1 MRTMSTPQDVL
12 RIAASQLGVTE
23 SPAGS
28 NRQKFSAEL
37 NRPAEPWCADFVV
50 WVMRQAGITLPNE
63 SAYTPYMLNGFRSS
77 GASPT
82 MPAPGD
88 CVFFNFNGGRGPEHV
103 GIITHVGPT
112 HIESIEGNTSPSTAG
127 SQANGGGVFR
137 RMRHRSVIV
146 GFGRPAY
153 SVPKEIRAMYDP
165 PLQIA
170 ATLDCHTGG
179 TWAVAPDGAIF
190 AFGGAPYLGGANGKD
205 YFVGRRAARLE
216 LVDGKY
222 RIVATSGEGY
232 GPGF

>member
-1 MRTMSTPQDVL
+1 MSSVQDVL
-12 RIAASQLGVTE
+12 RIAASQIGVTE

-28 NRQKFSAEL
+28 NRQRFSTEL

-63 SAYTPYMLNGFRSS
+63 SAYTPYMLNGFRSA
-77 GASPT
+77 GASPGT
-82 MPAPGD
+82 PKSGD
-88 CVFFNFNGGRGPEHV
+88 CVFFNFSGGRTPQHV
-103 GIITHVGPT
+103 GIVSAVNVDGSLIT
-112 HIESIEGNTSPSTAG
+112 IEGNTSAGDAG

-137 RMRHRSVIV
+137 RIRPAKYVV
-146 GFGRPAY
+146 GLGRPAY
-153 SVPKEIRAMYDP
+153 TPVPQGVTAMYDP

-170 ATLDCHTGG
+170 ATLDCPTGG